1 MLTTITEGMI
11 EQIVES
17 VFTNMLGLEVYRC
30 EALWGPDADRVTA
43 TVRLV
48 GDWSETL
55 LLEFSHRQAC
65 CFAGRLLGADAPNTV
80 DDDVRDALGELANI
94 IGGNMKIGMARGLKM
109 SMPSVTDDTD
119 YGLRTRACEIESRV
133 AFRCEEGLFW
143 VTLLATAGQHKA

>member
-1 MLTTITEGMI
+1 MLTELTEGMI

-30 EALWGPDADRVTA
+30 DALWGPDADRVTA
-43 TVRLV
+43 TVRLL
-48 GDWSETL
+48 GDWNETL
-55 LLEFSHRQAC
+55 LLECSHWQAC
-65 CFAGRLLGADAPNTV
+65 HFAGRLLSADAPDTV

-119 YGLRTRACEIESRV
+119 YGLRTRACEIESRL
-133 AFRCEEGLFW
+133 AFACVEGLFW
-143 VTLLATAGQHKA
+143 VTLLATAGQHS